1 MLSWQSLIHSK
12 YNVNVYEFLEWWFS
26 GFVKRKEKCFCW
38 ITAAIIWCWP
48 QRGINTA
55 CRYKARSWGRDQIGL
70 VLLDRGSAALSGE
83 EEREN
88 TVFLISYGFVTHFVT
103 RQISG
108 MTCKMKTIT
117 ITLQKNTH
125 ARKSFK
131 NFSLTERKIGV
142 LSLYT
147 M

>member
-1 MLSWQSLIHSK
+1 MFLLDYGRHIGAGLREIPTQR
-12 YNVNVYEFLEWWFS
+12 VNT
-26 GFVKRKEKCFCW
+26 KHIAK
-38 ITAAIIWCWP
+38 
-48 QRGINTA
+48 
-55 CRYKARSWGRDQIGL
+55 GRDQIGL

-103 RQISG
+103 QQLSC
-108 MTCKMKTIT
+108 MTCKMKTIN

-125 ARKSFK
+125 VRKSSK
-131 NFSLTERKIGV
+131 NFSHTERKIGV